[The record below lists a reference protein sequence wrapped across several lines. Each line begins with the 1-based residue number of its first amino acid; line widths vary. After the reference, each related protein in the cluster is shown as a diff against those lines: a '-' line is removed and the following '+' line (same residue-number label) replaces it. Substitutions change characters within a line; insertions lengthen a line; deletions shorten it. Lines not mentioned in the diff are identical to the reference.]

1 MTLVTGLTYTV
12 QGFLNL
18 VAIKYVNVHL
28 EETGQQDDF
37 VGASDP
43 YGARAFAHHEPARS
57 PLTSRHFSGYTIAMG
72 SFLITAP
79 TALSFIILGF
89 GLRTMEITVKKERLG
104 LLHGESSHRA
114 GECEIKSLRGPL

>member
-1 MTLVTGLTYTV
+1 MAHPIRTVRVHLRITNRHDLSPRLVT
-12 QGFLNL
+12 
-18 VAIKYVNVHL
+18 
-28 EETGQQDDF
+28 
-37 VGASDP
+37 
-43 YGARAFAHHEPARS
+43 FA
-57 PLTSRHFSGYTIAMG
+57 GYTIAMG

-104 LLHGESSHRA
+104 LLHGEGSHRA